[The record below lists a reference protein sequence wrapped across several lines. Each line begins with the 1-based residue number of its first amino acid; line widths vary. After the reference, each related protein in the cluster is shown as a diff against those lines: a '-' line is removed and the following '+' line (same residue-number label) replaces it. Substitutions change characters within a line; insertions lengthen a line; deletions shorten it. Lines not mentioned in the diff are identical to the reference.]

1 MPLANRGLSNLSHVA
16 SLNLHI
22 IACRRARSSATCVL
36 RKLQPWAAMRAAIT
50 ALLCSTAAALVV
62 PLQPA
67 RPAQALDIA
76 LHRVKDGAS
85 VHLGDALAA
94 TTDRTLLCFGT
105 HAAARASAR
114 ESNVATGLRARLN
127 RLDSQW
133 LIVAQ
138 DFNAIEY
145 LQKVRFY
152 LPRLRDA
159 GVRRVACVLNAD
171 AAQCRT
177 LAELL
182 DVPDDVELFADPT
195 GAAGRKFGVSRG
207 FRPDDGALSPY
218 VKLFVVGIGLG
229 PPWGTLLPVIR
240 GYVGAPSGKRDWIEA
255 CMQQAQ
261 RAGRVPEPLELATDG
276 SVAKNR
282 FDDTPLLSD
291 WGVRPFELATMR
303 LQNLSMQISRYGELG
318 PKDPRCLTQLGG
330 MVVVGAGGEPEYAW
344 LDQGLCDLP
353 DFEDVLGA
361 LS

>member
-1 MPLANRGLSNLSHVA
+1 M
-16 SLNLHI
+16 
-22 IACRRARSSATCVL
+22 CC
-36 RKLQPWAAMRAAIT
+36 KQAAMVLHSLAAMVRAAIT
-50 ALLCSTAAALVV
+50 ALLCSTGAALVV

-76 LHRVKDGAS
+76 LPRVKDGAS

-105 HAAARASAR
+105 HAA
-114 ESNVATGLRARLN
+114 
-127 RLDSQW
+127 
-133 LIVAQ
+133 

-145 LQKVRFY
+145 LQKIRFY

-159 GVRRVACVLNAD
+159 GVSRVACVLNAD

-182 DVPDDVELFADPT
+182 DVPDDVELFSDPT
-195 GAAGRKFGVSRG
+195 GEAGRKFGVSRG
-207 FRPDDGALSPY
+207 FRPDDDALSPY

-229 PPWGTLLPVIR
+229 PPWGTLLPVLR

-255 CMQQAQ
+255 TMQQAQ
-261 RAGRVPEPLELATDG
+261 RAGRLPEPLELAADG
-276 SVAKNR
+276 SIAKNR
-282 FDDTPLLSD
+282 FDDTPLVSD

-303 LQNLSMQISRYGELG
+303 LQNLIMQISRYGELG

-344 LDQGLCDLP
+344 LDRGLCDLP

>member
-1 MPLANRGLSNLSHVA
+1 
-16 SLNLHI
+16 
-22 IACRRARSSATCVL
+22 
-36 RKLQPWAAMRAAIT
+36 MRATIT
-50 ALLCSTAAALVV
+50 ALLCSTGAALVV

-76 LHRVKDGAS
+76 LPRVSDGAS

-94 TTDRTLLCFGT
+94 TTDSKTLLCFGT
-105 HAAARASAR
+105 HAA
-114 ESNVATGLRARLN
+114 
-127 RLDSQW
+127 
-133 LIVAQ
+133 

-145 LQKVRFY
+145 LQKLRFY

-159 GVRRVACVLNAD
+159 GVSRVACVLNAD
-171 AAQCRT
+171 VAQCQT

-182 DVPDDVELFADPT
+182 DVPDDIELFADPT
-195 GAAGRKFGVSRG
+195 GEAGRKFGVSRG
-207 FRPDDGALSPY
+207 FRPDDDALSPY

-229 PPWGTLLPVIR
+229 PPWGTLLPVLS
-240 GYVGAPSGKRDWIEA
+240 GYVGSPNGRRDWIEA

-261 RAGRVPEPLELATDG
+261 SAGRVPEPLELAADG
-276 SVAKNR
+276 SIAKNR
-282 FDDTPLLSD
+282 FDDTPLVSD

-303 LQNLSMQISRYGELG
+303 LQNLIMQISRYGELG

-344 LDQGLCDLP
+344 LDRGLCDLP

>member
-1 MPLANRGLSNLSHVA
+1 
-16 SLNLHI
+16 
-22 IACRRARSSATCVL
+22 
-36 RKLQPWAAMRAAIT
+36 MRAAIT
-50 ALLCSTAAALVV
+50 ALLCSTGAALVV

-76 LHRVKDGAS
+76 LPRVKDGAS

-105 HAAARASAR
+105 HAA
-114 ESNVATGLRARLN
+114 
-127 RLDSQW
+127 
-133 LIVAQ
+133 

-145 LQKVRFY
+145 LQKIRFY

-159 GVRRVACVLNAD
+159 GVSRVACVLNAD

-182 DVPDDVELFADPT
+182 DVPDDVELFSDPT
-195 GAAGRKFGVSRG
+195 GEAGRKFGVSRG
-207 FRPDDGALSPY
+207 FRPDDDALSPY

-229 PPWGTLLPVIR
+229 PPWGTLLPVLR

-255 CMQQAQ
+255 TMQQAQ
-261 RAGRVPEPLELATDG
+261 RAGRLPEPLELAADG
-276 SVAKNR
+276 SIAKNR
-282 FDDTPLLSD
+282 FDDTPLASD

-303 LQNLSMQISRYGELG
+303 LQNLIMQISRYGALG

>member
-1 MPLANRGLSNLSHVA
+1 MVLH
-16 SLNLHI
+16 SL
-22 IACRRARSSATCVL
+22 
-36 RKLQPWAAMRAAIT
+36 AAMVRAAIT
-50 ALLCSTAAALVV
+50 ALLCSTGAALVV

-76 LHRVKDGAS
+76 LPRVKDGAS

-105 HAAARASAR
+105 HAA
-114 ESNVATGLRARLN
+114 
-127 RLDSQW
+127 
-133 LIVAQ
+133 

-145 LQKVRFY
+145 LQKIRFY

-159 GVRRVACVLNAD
+159 GVSRVACVLNAD

-182 DVPDDVELFADPT
+182 DVPDDEIELFADPT
-195 GAAGRKFGVSRG
+195 GEAGRKFGVSRG
-207 FRPDDGALSPY
+207 FRPDDDALSPY

-229 PPWGTLLPVIR
+229 PPWGTLLPVLS
-240 GYVGAPSGKRDWIEA
+240 GYVGSPNGRRDWIEA

-261 RAGRVPEPLELATDG
+261 SAGRVPEPLELAADG
-276 SVAKNR
+276 SIAKNR
-282 FDDTPLLSD
+282 FDDTPLVSD

-303 LQNLSMQISRYGELG
+303 LQNLIMQISRYGELG

-344 LDQGLCDLP
+344 LDRGLCDLP

>member
-1 MPLANRGLSNLSHVA
+1 MVRHSLALRGV
-16 SLNLHI
+16 
-22 IACRRARSSATCVL
+22 
-36 RKLQPWAAMRAAIT
+36 IT
-50 ALLCSTAAALVV
+50 ALVCSTGTALVV

-76 LHRVKDGAS
+76 LPRVSDGAS

-94 TTDRTLLCFGT
+94 TTDSKTLLCFGT
-105 HAAARASAR
+105 HAA
-114 ESNVATGLRARLN
+114 
-127 RLDSQW
+127 
-133 LIVAQ
+133 

-145 LQKVRFY
+145 LQKLRFY
-152 LPRLRDA
+152 IPRLRDA
-159 GVRRVACVLNAD
+159 GVSRVACVLNAD

-182 DVPDDVELFADPT
+182 DVPDDVELFSDPT
-195 GAAGRKFGVSRG
+195 GEAGRKFGVSRG
-207 FRPDDGALSPY
+207 FRPDDAALSPY

-229 PPWGTLLPVIR
+229 PPWGTLLPVLR

-261 RAGRVPEPLELATDG
+261 RAGRVPEPLELAADG
-276 SVAKNR
+276 SIAKNR
-282 FDDTPLLSD
+282 FDDTPLVSD

-303 LQNLSMQISRYGELG
+303 LQNLIMQISRYGELG

-330 MVVVGAGGEPEYAW
+330 MVVVGAGGAPEYAW
-344 LDQGLCDLP
+344 LDRGLCDLP

>member
-1 MPLANRGLSNLSHVA
+1 M
-16 SLNLHI
+16 
-22 IACRRARSSATCVL
+22 
-36 RKLQPWAAMRAAIT
+36 
-50 ALLCSTAAALVV
+50 
-62 PLQPA
+62 
-67 RPAQALDIA
+67 
-76 LHRVKDGAS
+76 
-85 VHLGDALAA
+85 AA
-94 TTDRTLLCFGT
+94 TKRTET
-105 HAAARASAR
+105 
-114 ESNVATGLRARLN
+114 T
-127 RLDSQW
+127 W
-133 LIVAQ
+133 L
-138 DFNAIEY
+138 FS
-145 LQKVRFY
+145 
-152 LPRLRDA
+152 
-159 GVRRVACVLNAD
+159 
-171 AAQCRT
+171 
-177 LAELL
+177 
-182 DVPDDVELFADPT
+182 DPT
-195 GAAGRKFGVSRG
+195 GEAGRKFGVSRG
-207 FRPDDGALSPY
+207 FRPDDAALSPY

-240 GYVGAPSGKRDWIEA
+240 GDVGAPSGKRDWIEA

-303 LQNLSMQISRYGELG
+303 LQNLIMQISRYGELG

>member
-1 MPLANRGLSNLSHVA
+1 MAMVRGV
-16 SLNLHI
+16 
-22 IACRRARSSATCVL
+22 
-36 RKLQPWAAMRAAIT
+36 IT
-50 ALLCSTAAALVV
+50 ALFCSTGAALVV
-62 PLQPA
+62 PLRPS

-76 LHRVKDGAS
+76 LPRVSDGAS

-105 HAAARASAR
+105 HAA
-114 ESNVATGLRARLN
+114 
-127 RLDSQW
+127 
-133 LIVAQ
+133 

-145 LQKVRFY
+145 LQKIRFY
-152 LPRLRDA
+152 LPRLRDT
-159 GVRRVACVLNAD
+159 GVSRVACVLNAD
-171 AAQCRT
+171 VAQCRT

-182 DVPDDVELFADPT
+182 DVPGDVELFADPT
-195 GAAGRKFGVSRG
+195 GEAGRKFGVSRG
-207 FRPDDGALSPY
+207 FRPDDAALSPY

-229 PPWGTLLPVIR
+229 PPWGTLLPVLR

-255 CMQQAQ
+255 TMQQAQ
-261 RAGRVPEPLELATDG
+261 SAGRVPEPLELAADG
-276 SVAKNR
+276 SIAKNR
-282 FDDTPLLSD
+282 FDDTPLVSD

-303 LQNLSMQISRYGELG
+303 LQNLIMQISRYGELG

-344 LDQGLCDLP
+344 LDRGLCDLP

>member
-1 MPLANRGLSNLSHVA
+1 
-16 SLNLHI
+16 
-22 IACRRARSSATCVL
+22 
-36 RKLQPWAAMRAAIT
+36 MRAAIT
-50 ALLCSTAAALVV
+50 ALLCSTGAALVV

-76 LHRVKDGAS
+76 LPRVSDGAS

-105 HAAARASAR
+105 HAA
-114 ESNVATGLRARLN
+114 
-127 RLDSQW
+127 
-133 LIVAQ
+133 

-145 LQKVRFY
+145 LQKIRFY

-159 GVRRVACVLNAD
+159 GVSRVACVLNAD

-182 DVPDDVELFADPT
+182 DVPDDVELFSDPT
-195 GAAGRKFGVSRG
+195 GEAGRKFGVSRG
-207 FRPDDGALSPY
+207 FRPDAALSPY

-229 PPWGTLLPVIR
+229 PPWGTLLPVLR

-255 CMQQAQ
+255 TMQQAQ
-261 RAGRVPEPLELATDG
+261 RAGRLPEPLELATDG
-276 SVAKNR
+276 SIAKNR
-282 FDDTPLLSD
+282 FDDTPLVSD
-291 WGVRPFELATMR
+291 WGVRPLELATMR
-303 LQNLSMQISRYGELG
+303 LQNLIMQISRYGELG

-330 MVVVGAGGEPEYAW
+330 MVVVSAGGEPEYAW
-344 LDQGLCDLP
+344 LDRGLCDLP

>member
-1 MPLANRGLSNLSHVA
+1 MVFGV
-16 SLNLHI
+16 
-22 IACRRARSSATCVL
+22 
-36 RKLQPWAAMRAAIT
+36 IT
-50 ALLCSTAAALVV
+50 ALLCSTGAALVV

-76 LHRVKDGAS
+76 LPRVSDGAS

-105 HAAARASAR
+105 HAA
-114 ESNVATGLRARLN
+114 
-127 RLDSQW
+127 
-133 LIVAQ
+133 

-145 LQKVRFY
+145 LQKLRFY

-159 GVRRVACVLNAD
+159 GVSRVACVLNAD

-182 DVPDDVELFADPT
+182 DVPDDVELFSDPT
-195 GAAGRKFGVSRG
+195 GEAGRKFGVSRG
-207 FRPDDGALSPY
+207 FRPDDDALSPY

-229 PPWGTLLPVIR
+229 PPWGTLLPVLR

-261 RAGRVPEPLELATDG
+261 RAGRFPEPLELAADG

-282 FDDTPLLSD
+282 FDDTPLCSD

-303 LQNLSMQISRYGELG
+303 LQNLIMQISRYGELG

-344 LDQGLCDLP
+344 LDRGLCDLP

>member
-1 MPLANRGLSNLSHVA
+1 
-16 SLNLHI
+16 
-22 IACRRARSSATCVL
+22 
-36 RKLQPWAAMRAAIT
+36 MRAAIT
-50 ALLCSTAAALVV
+50 ALVCSTGAALVV

-76 LHRVKDGAS
+76 LPRVSDGAS

-94 TTDRTLLCFGT
+94 TTDSKTLLCFGT
-105 HAAARASAR
+105 HAA
-114 ESNVATGLRARLN
+114 
-127 RLDSQW
+127 
-133 LIVAQ
+133 

-145 LQKVRFY
+145 LQKIRFY

-159 GVRRVACVLNAD
+159 GVSRVACVLNAD

-182 DVPDDVELFADPT
+182 DVPDDEIELFADPT
-195 GAAGRKFGVSRG
+195 GEAGRKFGVSRG
-207 FRPDDGALSPY
+207 FRPDDDALSPY

-229 PPWGTLLPVIR
+229 PPWGTLLPVLS
-240 GYVGAPSGKRDWIEA
+240 GYVGSPNGRRDWIEA
-255 CMQQAQ
+255 TMQQAQ
-261 RAGRVPEPLELATDG
+261 LSGRLPEPLELAADG
-276 SVAKNR
+276 SIAKNR
-282 FDDTPLLSD
+282 FDDTPLVSD

-303 LQNLSMQISRYGELG
+303 PQNLIMQISRYGELG

-344 LDQGLCDLP
+344 LDRGLCDLP

>member
-1 MPLANRGLSNLSHVA
+1 M
-16 SLNLHI
+16 
-22 IACRRARSSATCVL
+22 RS
-36 RKLQPWAAMRAAIT
+36 AIT
-50 ALLCSTAAALVV
+50 ALLCSTGAALVV

-67 RPAQALDIA
+67 RPAQALDIT
-76 LHRVKDGAS
+76 LPRVSDGAS
-85 VHLGDALAA
+85 VHLGNALAA

-105 HAAARASAR
+105 HAA
-114 ESNVATGLRARLN
+114 
-127 RLDSQW
+127 
-133 LIVAQ
+133 

-159 GVRRVACVLNAD
+159 GVSRVACVLNAD
-171 AAQCRT
+171 AAQCRM

-182 DVPDDVELFADPT
+182 DVPDDVELFSDPT
-195 GAAGRKFGVSRG
+195 GEAGRKFGVSRG
-207 FRPDDGALSPY
+207 FRPDDDALSPY

-229 PPWGTLLPVIR
+229 PPWGTLLPVLR

-261 RAGRVPEPLELATDG
+261 RAGRFPQPLELAADG
-276 SVAKNR
+276 SIAKNR
-282 FDDTPLLSD
+282 FDDTPLASD

-303 LQNLSMQISRYGELG
+303 LQNLIMQISRYGELG

-344 LDQGLCDLP
+344 LDRGLCDLP

>member
-1 MPLANRGLSNLSHVA
+1 
-16 SLNLHI
+16 
-22 IACRRARSSATCVL
+22 
-36 RKLQPWAAMRAAIT
+36 MRATIT
-50 ALLCSTAAALVV
+50 ALLCSTGAALVV

-76 LHRVKDGAS
+76 LPRVKDGAS

-94 TTDRTLLCFGT
+94 TTDSKTLLCFGT
-105 HAAARASAR
+105 HAA
-114 ESNVATGLRARLN
+114 
-127 RLDSQW
+127 
-133 LIVAQ
+133 

-145 LQKVRFY
+145 LQKIRFY

-159 GVRRVACVLNAD
+159 GVSRVACVLNAD

-182 DVPDDVELFADPT
+182 DVPGDVELFSDPT
-195 GAAGRKFGVSRG
+195 GEAGRKFGVSRG
-207 FRPDDGALSPY
+207 FRPDDALSPY

-229 PPWGTLLPVIR
+229 PPWGTLLPVLR
-240 GYVGAPSGKRDWIEA
+240 GYVGAPSGNRDWIEA
-255 CMQQAQ
+255 TMQQAQ
-261 RAGRVPEPLELATDG
+261 RAGRFPEPLELAADG
-276 SVAKNR
+276 SIAKNR
-282 FDDTPLLSD
+282 FDDTPLASD

-303 LQNLSMQISRYGELG
+303 LQNLIMQISRYGELG

-344 LDQGLCDLP
+344 LDRGLCDLP

>member
-1 MPLANRGLSNLSHVA
+1 MLRHSLAMVRGV
-16 SLNLHI
+16 
-22 IACRRARSSATCVL
+22 
-36 RKLQPWAAMRAAIT
+36 IT
-50 ALLCSTAAALVV
+50 ALFCSTGAALVV
-62 PLQPA
+62 PLRPS

-76 LHRVKDGAS
+76 LPRVSDGAS

-105 HAAARASAR
+105 HAA
-114 ESNVATGLRARLN
+114 
-127 RLDSQW
+127 
-133 LIVAQ
+133 

-145 LQKVRFY
+145 LQKIRFY
-152 LPRLRDA
+152 LPRLRDT
-159 GVRRVACVLNAD
+159 GVSRVACVLNAD
-171 AAQCRT
+171 VAQCRT

-182 DVPDDVELFADPT
+182 DVPGDVELFADPT
-195 GAAGRKFGVSRG
+195 GEAGRKFGVSRG
-207 FRPDDGALSPY
+207 FRPDDAALSPY

-229 PPWGTLLPVIR
+229 PPWGTLLPVLR
-240 GYVGAPSGKRDWIEA
+240 GYVGAPSGKRDWIES

-261 RAGRVPEPLELATDG
+261 RAGRVPEPLELAADG

-282 FDDTPLLSD
+282 FDDAPLVRD

-303 LQNLSMQISRYGELG
+303 LQNLIMQISRYGELG

-344 LDQGLCDLP
+344 LDRGLCDLP

>member
-1 MPLANRGLSNLSHVA
+1 MVALARH
-16 SLNLHI
+16 SL
-22 IACRRARSSATCVL
+22 
-36 RKLQPWAAMRAAIT
+36 AAMVRTAIT
-50 ALLCSTAAALVV
+50 ALLCSTGAALVV

-76 LHRVKDGAS
+76 LPRVSDGAS

-105 HAAARASAR
+105 HAA
-114 ESNVATGLRARLN
+114 
-127 RLDSQW
+127 
-133 LIVAQ
+133 

-145 LQKVRFY
+145 LQKLRFY

-159 GVRRVACVLNAD
+159 GVSRVACVLNAD

-182 DVPDDVELFADPT
+182 DVPDDEIELFADPT
-195 GAAGRKFGVSRG
+195 GEAGRKFGVSRG
-207 FRPDDGALSPY
+207 FRPDDAALSPY
-218 VKLFVVGIGLG
+218 VKLLVVGIGLG
-229 PPWGTLLPVIR
+229 PPWGTLLPVLR
-240 GYVGAPSGKRDWIEA
+240 GYVGAPSGKRDWIVA

-261 RAGRVPEPLELATDG
+261 SAGRVPEPLELAADG

-282 FDDTPLLSD
+282 FDDTPLVSD

-303 LQNLSMQISRYGELG
+303 LQNLIMQISRYGDLG

-344 LDQGLCDLP
+344 LDKGLCDLP
-353 DFEDVLGA
+353 DFEGVLGA

>member
-1 MPLANRGLSNLSHVA
+1 M
-16 SLNLHI
+16 
-22 IACRRARSSATCVL
+22 CC
-36 RKLQPWAAMRAAIT
+36 KQAAMRAAII
-50 ALLCSTAAALVV
+50 ALVCSTGAALVV

-76 LHRVKDGAS
+76 LPRVKDGAS

-94 TTDRTLLCFGT
+94 TTDSKTLLCFGT
-105 HAAARASAR
+105 HAA
-114 ESNVATGLRARLN
+114 
-127 RLDSQW
+127 
-133 LIVAQ
+133 

-145 LQKVRFY
+145 LQKIRFY

-159 GVRRVACVLNAD
+159 GVSRVACVLNAD

-182 DVPDDVELFADPT
+182 DVPDDVELFSDPT
-195 GAAGRKFGVSRG
+195 GEAGRKFGVSRG
-207 FRPDDGALSPY
+207 FRPDDDALSPY
-218 VKLFVVGIGLG
+218 IKLFVVGIGLG
-229 PPWGTLLPVIR
+229 PPWGTLLPVLR
-240 GYVGAPSGKRDWIEA
+240 GYVGAPTGKRDWIQA
-255 CMQQAQ
+255 TMQQAQ
-261 RAGRVPEPLELATDG
+261 RAGRFPEPLELAADG
-276 SVAKNR
+276 SIAKNR
-282 FDDTPLLSD
+282 FDDMPLVND

-303 LQNLSMQISRYGELG
+303 LQNLIMQISRYGELG

>member
-1 MPLANRGLSNLSHVA
+1 
-16 SLNLHI
+16 
-22 IACRRARSSATCVL
+22 
-36 RKLQPWAAMRAAIT
+36 MRATIT
-50 ALLCSTAAALVV
+50 ALLCSTGAALVV

-76 LHRVKDGAS
+76 LPRVSDGAS
-85 VHLGDALAA
+85 VHLGHALAA
-94 TTDRTLLCFGT
+94 TTDRKLLCFGT
-105 HAAARASAR
+105 HAA
-114 ESNVATGLRARLN
+114 
-127 RLDSQW
+127 
-133 LIVAQ
+133 

-145 LQKVRFY
+145 LQKLRFY

-159 GVRRVACVLNAD
+159 GVSRVACVLNAD

-182 DVPDDVELFADPT
+182 DVPDDVELFSDPT
-195 GAAGRKFGVSRG
+195 GEAGRKFGVSRG
-207 FRPDDGALSPY
+207 FRPDDDALSPY

-229 PPWGTLLPVIR
+229 PPWGTLLPVLR

-261 RAGRVPEPLELATDG
+261 RAGRLPEPLELAADG
-276 SVAKNR
+276 SIAKNR
-282 FDDTPLLSD
+282 FDDTPLVSD

-303 LQNLSMQISRYGELG
+303 LQNLIMQISRYGELG

-330 MVVVGAGGEPEYAW
+330 MVVVGASGEPEYAW
-344 LDQGLCDLP
+344 LDRGLCDLP